1 MQARKDCHRQE
12 VPCRGGGEQG
22 KEDTRR
28 DAQALFMGFFFED
41 YFPSLGWLDR
51 LTGMRARLERNF
63 SKLDGFYQEVIDE
76 HRDPAWRWE
85 EDRAEDAIDALL
97 SIQKRGG
104 ANVTDEHIKGVLMVR
119 A

>member
-1 MQARKDCHRQE
+1 
-12 VPCRGGGEQG
+12 
-22 KEDTRR
+22 
-28 DAQALFMGFFFED
+28 MGFFFED

-97 SIQKRGG
+97 NIQKR
-104 ANVTDEHIKGVLMVR
+104 
-119 A
+119 